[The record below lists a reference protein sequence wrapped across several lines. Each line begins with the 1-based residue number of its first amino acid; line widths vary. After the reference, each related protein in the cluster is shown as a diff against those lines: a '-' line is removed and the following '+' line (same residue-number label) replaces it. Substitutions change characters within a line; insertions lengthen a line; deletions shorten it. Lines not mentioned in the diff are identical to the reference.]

1 MRNEKKNERLVV
13 VDDDSI
19 ICELLTAYFRPR
31 GYEVETFADA
41 ESALMQAKIS
51 YKMGYSHFGPS
62 PT

>member
-41 ESALMQAKIS
+41 ESALMQAKN
-51 YKMGYSHFGPS
+51 KAMK
-62 PT
+62 